1 MKKKKPIKI
10 LTLDTETYNGLIGD
24 LKRIA
29 IYDGKTVTYGYTFEE
44 IEPEIIGFFQLGY
57 DVHIYINIFS
67 FQMQMITFEMQISF
81 ANIAKS

>member
-1 MKKKKPIKI
+1 MRA
-10 LTLDTETYNGLIGD
+10 IGD

-57 DVHIYINIFS
+57 DVHIYIHNAEFDLRKIPQVFS
-67 FQMQMITFEMQISF
+67 KDRIDWENCALINRKF
-81 ANIAKS
+81 AKVKTKYY